1 MRDRKRDPK
10 LALLHTNRHR
20 RTTIFTLPP
29 RTHLCSNL
37 HAARQNS
44 QGVMSSGRWRSMPI
58 SSLNAVIGHTSWR
71 PPSRYIRMSP
81 SLSCKVRLDHLLGT
95 TTAWPR
101 CSMVDSAIPQ
111 LSGRSPLLLI
121 KGPENDSMIQSV
133 DQHLCEPH
141 AYFAHTADD
150 CIFVCSCEVPH

>member
-1 MRDRKRDPK
+1 M
-10 LALLHTNRHR
+10 
-20 RTTIFTLPP
+20 FTLPT

-44 QGVMSSGRWRSMPI
+44 QGAMSSGRLRSMPI
-58 SSLNAVIGHTSWR
+58 SSLNAVIGYTSWR

-81 SLSCKVRLDHLLGT
+81 SLSCKVRSDHLLGT

-101 CSMVDSAIPQ
+101 CSMIDAAIPQ
-111 LSGRSPLLLI
+111 RSGRTLLLLLE
-121 KGPENDSMIQSV
+121 GPETDSRILSV

-141 AYFAHTADD
+141 AYFAHRADD
-150 CIFVCSCEVPH
+150 CIFVCSIAEAGDRVAYNRI